1 MGHGAQI
8 TASGRAR
15 AATTVTA
22 GDCGGR
28 TAAGTL
34 APMEPDFSWLADPA
48 ALLSRFE
55 TRPDRIG
62 LDTEFIRE
70 RTWWP
75 HLALAQLAVH
85 DEILLVDMQ
94 APGMAQALHGILLDP
109 GITKVMHSASE
120 DLIALQHACDAVP
133 EPLFDTQVAAA
144 IAGIAAGAGYQRLV
158 ADVTGVA
165 LGKGE
170 TRSEWT
176 RRPLSDAQLAYA
188 ADDVRHLFELHDHLQ
203 SRLEA
208 LGRRDWLRE
217 DCARMVA
224 NARGDALERW
234 PHLPIRA
241 AQSFDQAGQ
250 HRLLRLLRWRDAW
263 ARENDR
269 PRSWVLDNDLA
280 ATIARVAPPD
290 QSALKALFD
299 GHPKAP
305 RKLLAEVWTALVT
318 PLADEAEAPPVRTE
332 ERDKRAL
339 RRLQDAVATRSAE
352 LGLPDGVLASR
363 RRLES
368 LLDSGDWGALGDW
381 RRAQLEPLLAPLL
394 PEGTGELP
402 NGEATV

>member
-1 MGHGAQI
+1 
-8 TASGRAR
+8 
-15 AATTVTA
+15 
-22 GDCGGR
+22 
-28 TAAGTL
+28 
-34 APMEPDFSWLADPA
+34 MEPDFAWLDDPS

-62 LDTEFIRE
+62 MDTEFIRE

-85 DEILLVDMQ
+85 DEILLVDTQ
-94 APGMAQALHGILLDP
+94 APGMAQALRGILLDP

-120 DLIALQHACDAVP
+120 DLIAFQHACEAVP
-133 EPLFDTQVAAA
+133 ETLFDTQIAAA

-170 TRSEWT
+170 TRSDWT

-208 LGRRDWLRE
+208 LGREDWLRE

-224 NARGDALERW
+224 NARDDALERW

-241 AQSFDQAGQ
+241 AQYFDQAGQ

-263 ARENDR
+263 ARDHDR

-280 ATIARVAPPD
+280 ATIARIALPD
-290 QSALKALFD
+290 QGTLKALMD
-299 GHPKAP
+299 RHPKAP

-368 LLDSGDWGALGDW
+368 LLDSGDWDALGDW

-394 PEGTGELP
+394 PGGTGELP
-402 NGEATV
+402 NGGPDV